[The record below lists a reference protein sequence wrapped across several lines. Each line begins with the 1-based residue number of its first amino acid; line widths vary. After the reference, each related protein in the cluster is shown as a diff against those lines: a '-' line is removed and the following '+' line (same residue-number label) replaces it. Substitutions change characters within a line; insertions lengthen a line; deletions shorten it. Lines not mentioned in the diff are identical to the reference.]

1 MENHPPKPN
10 PSPIALELWR
20 KPGVDFDRGR
30 KSTLAEL
37 LAIGGFFPLS
47 KVEDRIPLCR
57 SRLKQWAREGAEGE
71 FASCVKAIRA
81 DGRGRAMMI
90 LVDLVRL
97 NELLSAQIQGPACG
111 LSPDH
116 DTPGLRPRSLAGV

>member
-1 MENHPPKPN
+1 MENHRSNSN
-10 PSPIALELWR
+10 PSSAAIELWR

-71 FASCVKAIRA
+71 FASCVRPIRA
-81 DGRGRAMMI
+81 EGRGRAIMI

-97 NELLSAQIQGPACG
+97 NELLSAQIQGLGCG
-111 LSPDH
+111 LAPAP